1 MLLHLSKA
9 FKVKSTQG
17 TLIIFNKGF
26 RLFENFPVLFSGIY
40 YLRIKLVNL
49 LIRYE
54 EVKLVR

>member
-9 FKVKSTQG
+9 FKIKSTQG

-26 RLFENFPVLFSGIY
+26 RGFENSHVIFSRTN

-54 EVKLVR
+54 EVKLER

>member
-1 MLLHLSKA
+1 MLLHPSET

-17 TLIIFNKGF
+17 TLIIFNKGI
-26 RLFENFPVLFSGIY
+26 RGFENFHVLFSGTY

-54 EVKLVR
+54 EVKLMR